1 MNENIMRRRKKK
13 KAKASQ
19 AKTSFDK
26 INKPEDVQ
34 KLTARQFLKRKEFI
48 AGSLFAGFLF
58 VIYLATMLQGVDAGD
73 SAELQFMSPL
83 LGVCHPPG
91 YAIEVCFGK
100 LFSILPIGP
109 GIAWRINFMMTVCGV
124 IGALALYGS
133 IRRITGS
140 ILAAITAAAT
150 LSFSSIYW
158 MYSLVAEVYVFYSMF
173 LLLGIY
179 CIVRFVESDKA
190 FWFYLAALSF
200 GACVADRISEIVVLP
215 GFLFLW
221 FAVRKKVRLDV
232 VRVVIAIVIFLL
244 PFAFTVSYHLVRNHP
259 EKRLARLYSRDSALR
274 YQILQDNFKVAKAA
288 PLKKRISRAVKF
300 CLGLTYK
307 KDAGLHPEVI
317 KWDVNKYA
325 WLLSGMGAG
334 GQRFQPGDH
343 RNSAQGKGTSIGILG
358 ILLVLLAMFFQ
369 RKNRGWLLVGFWFFA
384 ANFGFILWHHRW
396 DNLTFTIPGLI
407 GLSLLVGLGAAGG
420 HWRSKQLLVYRV
432 TCLVVPLFLLLSNF
446 ALLNRNTPQEKKL
459 QDYGQKL
466 ANASFP
472 SNGAIISTY
481 WPAMNY
487 RYLIHIQAGR
497 KDVRI
502 LHENVKNW
510 QKLIAYFLKNGQPV
524 YLQQHSIRPELL
536 KESERVTEPDVWQA
550 GFAKLR
556 PFSLQSNSN
565 DKQ

>member
-1 MNENIMRRRKKK
+1 MRRRKKK
-13 KAKASQ
+13 KAK
-19 AKTSFDK
+19 TSFDK
-26 INKPEDVQ
+26 INKLEDVH
-34 KLTARQFLKRKEFI
+34 KPAAWEFLKRKEFI
-48 AGSLFAGFLF
+48 AGFLFAAFLF
-58 VIYLATMLQGVDAGD
+58 IIYLTTMLQGVDSGD
-73 SAELQFMSPL
+73 SAELQFVSPL

-91 YAIEVCFGK
+91 YSIEVCFGK
-100 LFSILPIGP
+100 LFSILPVGP
-109 GIAWRINFMMTVCGV
+109 DIAWRINFMMTVCGV
-124 IGALALYGS
+124 IGSLALYGT

-150 LSFSSIYW
+150 LGFSSIYW
-158 MYSLVAEVYVFYSMF
+158 TYSLVAEVYVFYSMF

-179 CIVRFVESDKA
+179 CIVRFAESDKA

-200 GACVADRISEIVVLP
+200 GVCVADRISEILVLP

-221 FAVRKKVRLDV
+221 LTVRKKVRLDV
-232 VRVVIAIVIFLL
+232 VRVVIAMVIFLL
-244 PFAFTVSYHLVRNHP
+244 PFAFTVSYHLIRGHP
-259 EKRLARLYSRDSALR
+259 EKRLDRLYSRDSALR
-274 YQILQDNFKVAKAA
+274 YQILGDNFKIAKAP

-307 KDAGLHPEVI
+307 KDASFHPEVM

-334 GQRFQPGDH
+334 GQRFQPGDR

-358 ILLVLLAMFFQ
+358 ILLVLLAVFFQ
-369 RKNRGWLLVGFWFFA
+369 RENRAWLIVGFWFFA
-384 ANFGFILWHHRW
+384 ANLGFILWHHRW

-420 HWRSKQLLVYRV
+420 HWKSKQLLLYRV
-432 TCLVVPLFLLLSNF
+432 GCLVVPLFLLLSNF
-446 ALLNRNTPQEKKL
+446 ALVNRNTPQEKKL
-459 QDYGQKL
+459 QDHDRKL
-466 ANASFP
+466 AKASFP
-472 SNGAIISTY
+472 SNGVIISTY

-497 KDVRI
+497 EDVQI

-524 YLQQHSIRPELL
+524 YLQQGSMRPELL
-536 KESERVTEPDVWQA
+536 KQCERFTEPDVWQV
-550 GFAKLR
+550 GFAKLLPLPSENR
-556 PFSLQSNSN
+556 SN
-565 DKQ
+565 DEQ

>member
-1 MNENIMRRRKKK
+1 MRRRKKK
-13 KAKASQ
+13 KAK
-19 AKTSFDK
+19 TSFDK
-26 INKPEDVQ
+26 INKLEDVH
-34 KLTARQFLKRKEFI
+34 KPAAWEFLKRKEFI
-48 AGSLFAGFLF
+48 AGFLFAAFLF
-58 VIYLATMLQGVDAGD
+58 IIYLTTMLQGVDSGD

-91 YAIEVCFGK
+91 YSIEVCFGK

-109 GIAWRINFMMTVCGV
+109 SIAWRINFMMTVCGV
-124 IGALALYGS
+124 IGSLALYGS

-140 ILAAITAAAT
+140 ILAAIAAAAT
-150 LSFSSIYW
+150 LGFSNIYW

-179 CIVRFVESDKA
+179 CIVRFAESDKA

-200 GACVADRISEIVVLP
+200 GVCVADRISEILVLP

-221 FAVRKKVRLDV
+221 LTVRKKVRLDV
-232 VRVVIAIVIFLL
+232 VRVVIAMVIFLL
-244 PFAFTVSYHLVRNHP
+244 PFAFTVSYHLIRGHP
-259 EKRLARLYSRDSALR
+259 EKRLDRLYSRDSALR
-274 YQILQDNFKVAKAA
+274 YQILGDNFKIAKAP

-307 KDAGLHPEVI
+307 KDASFHPEVM

-334 GQRFQPGDH
+334 GQRFQPGDR

-358 ILLVLLAMFFQ
+358 ILLVLLAVFFQ
-369 RKNRGWLLVGFWFFA
+369 RENRAWLIVGFWFFA
-384 ANFGFILWHHRW
+384 ANLGFILWHHRW

-420 HWRSKQLLVYRV
+420 GHWKSKQLLLYRV
-432 TCLVVPLFLLLSNF
+432 GCLVVPLFLLLSNF
-446 ALLNRNTPQEKKL
+446 ALVNRNTPQEKKL
-459 QDYGQKL
+459 QDHDRKF

-472 SNGAIISTY
+472 SNGVIISTY

-497 KDVRI
+497 KDVQI
-502 LHENVKNW
+502 LHENVRNW

-524 YLQQHSIRPELL
+524 YLQQGSMRPELL
-536 KESERVTEPDVWQA
+536 KQCERFTEPDVWQV
-550 GFAKLR
+550 GFAKLLPLPSENR
-556 PFSLQSNSN
+556 SN
-565 DKQ
+565 DEQ